1 VRKPWAKTAGT
12 SPFSPDKFQKGKP
25 MRLVTYR
32 ATVESAARL
41 GAVLGD
47 LVVDLARFGE
57 VRGVPFP
64 SSMLEF
70 IDLGPQAVAAASGL
84 LDACDG
90 VFPLGTAVPLA
101 NVKLLAPIPRPR
113 KNIFGI
119 GLNYTE
125 HVAES
130 AASLDT
136 SPDLPRQPV
145 IFSKPPTAVVGP
157 GEPILHNKAITQ
169 QLDWE
174 VELAAII
181 GTTAKEVARDD
192 ALAHVFGYTVL
203 IDMSARDCRRAGQWI
218 YSKGQD
224 SYAPMGPV
232 VVTADEIPD
241 PQTLDL
247 WLTVNGV
254 EKQRSNTAFMLF
266 KVDELIADIS
276 KGITLEPGDI
286 IATGTPAGV
295 GAGMNPQ
302 EWVWPGDVIVAA
314 VDGIGTLRHPVVA
327 AD

>member
-1 VRKPWAKTAGT
+1 
-12 SPFSPDKFQKGKP
+12 

-32 ATVESAARL
+32 ASVEAEARL
-41 GAVLGD
+41 GAIVGE
-47 LVVDLARFGE
+47 LVVDLATFGTAS
-57 VRGVPFP
+57 GTPLP
-64 SSMLEF
+64 SSMLSF
-70 IDLGPQAVAAASGL
+70 IDLGPQAVAIVSNLIDAADGL
-84 LDACDG
+84 
-90 VFPLGTAVPLA
+90 FPIGSALPLA
-101 NVKLLAPIPRPR
+101 NVTLLAPIPRPR

-136 SPDLPRQPV
+136 STELPRQPV
-145 IFSKPPTAVVGP
+145 IFSKPPTSVIGP
-157 GEPILHNKAITQ
+157 NEPILHNAAITQ

-174 VELAAII
+174 VELAAVI
-181 GTTAKEVARDD
+181 GTKAKGVAREG

-224 SYAPMGPV
+224 SFAPMGPCI
-232 VVTADEIPD
+232 VTADEIPD

-247 WLTVNGV
+247 SLTVNGV
-254 EKQRSNTAFMLF
+254 EKQSSNTADMLF

-276 KGITLEPGDI
+276 QGITLEPGDI

-295 GAGMNPQ
+295 GAGRTPQ
-302 EWVWPGDVIVAA
+302 EWVWPGDVIVAT
-314 VDGIGTLRHPVVA
+314 VEGIGTLRHPVVA
-327 AD
+327 AAGTAA